1 MSILSSELGPHG
13 DIVMS
18 SRVRFARNLAPY
30 DFPQRITIEGAKEVS
45 QLVKKTLEKN
55 DSDYKNTF
63 HTIRMKKTDEIE
75 RQLYVEEHM
84 ISPALAQ
91 NTEKGELLIN
101 KQKGCSLMLHEEDH
115 IRIQCLRK
123 GLQPMEAFLEADRID
138 DWLGKHLP
146 YAYDERLGYL
156 TACPTNI
163 GSGLRVSVML
173 HLPALTMMGY
183 LEDLIRAAGQLG
195 FTVRGVFGEGSGYLG
210 NLYQISNQ
218 VTLNVKEQEI
228 VTNIEDIAGKVIDR
242 ERAVRKSVLCD
253 QKLELEDRVFRSLG
267 ILKYAQLIKRK
278 EAMHLISDVILGT
291 SLGVISA
298 YSLSDLH
305 KLMAQIQPAYL
316 QKQSG
321 TILTEKEREQKRAAF
336 IRETLK

>member
-1 MSILSSELGPHG
+1 MSSLSSELGPHG

-18 SRVRFARNLAPY
+18 SRVRFARNVEPY
-30 DFPQRITIEGAKEVS
+30 DFPQKISAEGAKEIS
-45 QLVKKTLEKN
+45 QRVKETLEKPESN
-55 DSDYKNTF
+55 YKDTF
-63 HTIRMKKTDEIE
+63 CTIRMNQANEIE
-75 RQLYVEEHM
+75 RQLYVEEHI

-91 NTEKGELLIN
+91 NIEKGELLVN
-101 KQKGCSLMLHEEDH
+101 NHNGCSLMLHEEDH

-123 GLQPMEAFLEADRID
+123 GLQPMEAFLEADKID
-138 DWLGKHLP
+138 EWLGKHLP

-163 GSGLRVSVML
+163 GTGLRVSVML

-195 FTVRGVFGEGSGYLG
+195 FTVRGVFGEGTGYLG

-228 VTNIEDIAGKVIDR
+228 VTNLEDIVGKVIDR
-242 ERAVRKSVLCD
+242 ERTARNSMLCD

-267 ILKYAQLIKRK
+267 LLKYAQLMKRK

-305 KLMAQIQPAYL
+305 TLMDQIQPAYL

-321 TILTEKEREQKRAAF
+321 TILTEREREQKRAAF